1 MNQMK
6 NMGVVLSF
14 PIKANGIFV
23 WTLAKKEKETK
34 EKQILPECI

>member
-1 MNQMK
+1 MK

-14 PIKANGIFV
+14 SIKANRISAR
-23 WTLAKKEKETK
+23 TLPKKEKETK

>member
-1 MNQMK
+1 MK

-14 PIKANGIFV
+14 AFKANGIFAQ
-23 WTLAKKEKETK
+23 TLAMKEKETK